1 MNLVIFSRP
10 VFLYLLLLVP
20 LMPLLYGIGR
30 YLRVR
35 RLRRFGDEEMMRRL
49 MPRWSRSRGWVKVVL
64 FSVAFGFFAIGLSRP
79 QIGAELQENKA
90 KGAES
95 RIVLDGCKSMLAHA

>member
-1 MNLVIFSRP
+1 MNLVVFSRP

-35 RLRRFGDEEMMRRL
+35 RLRRFGDEEMVRRL
-49 MPRWSRSRGWVKVVL
+49 RSSCSPWHSA
-64 FSVAFGFFAIGLSRP
+64 FSPSASPGRRSVP
-79 QIGAELQENKA
+79 N
-90 KGAES
+90 
-95 RIVLDGCKSMLAHA
+95 